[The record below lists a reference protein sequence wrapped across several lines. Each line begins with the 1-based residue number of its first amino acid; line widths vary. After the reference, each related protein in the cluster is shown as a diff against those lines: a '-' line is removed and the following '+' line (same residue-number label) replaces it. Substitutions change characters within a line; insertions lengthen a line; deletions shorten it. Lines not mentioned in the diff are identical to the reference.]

1 MKKTK
6 KEMESKAQE
15 AVKKA
20 AEAVRAANEALNE
33 ANTALQIMQAL
44 SEDELDQV
52 AGGEGGSAW
61 SDVPVVKPHPYPVK
75 PDPNDP

>member
-6 KEMESKAQE
+6 KELENKAQE

-20 AEAVRAANEALNE
+20 AEAVKAANEALAE

-52 AGGEGGSAW
+52 SGGTGDEGGSVW
-61 SDVPVVKPHPYPVK
+61 GGIPTVQEYEYPV
-75 PDPNDP
+75 PNP

>member
-20 AEAVRAANEALNE
+20 AEAVKAANEALAE

-44 SEDELDQV
+44 SDEELDQV
-52 AGGEGGSAW
+52 SGGDGSAW
-61 SDVPVVKPHPYPVK
+61 SGVPGVKPHPYPVD
-75 PDPNDP
+75 PDPENP